1 MEGEGEQRLWARV
14 TSVSS
19 HVSKDAKIS
28 YYKAYLLIAQLGRV
42 EIKKE
47 EERRRKR
54 LFANQR

>member
-14 TSVSS
+14 TGVSS

-42 EIKKE
+42 KIKKE